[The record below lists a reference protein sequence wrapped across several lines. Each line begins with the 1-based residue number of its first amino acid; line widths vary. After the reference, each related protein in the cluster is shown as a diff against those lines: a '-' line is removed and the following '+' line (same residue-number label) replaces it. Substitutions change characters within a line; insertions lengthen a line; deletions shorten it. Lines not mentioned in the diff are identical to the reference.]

1 MRTAPR
7 SAAKAASLAATV
19 ITTATGRTWARSDAG
34 VNATRPNATAT
45 PPAARPR
52 AAATRGERSVR
63 RTSWRTSRG
72 SRSTIQ
78 AKLAAVRAA
87 VMPSAITKG
96 SRSTW
101 VTAGIQI
108 RMSAIRV
115 NM

>member
-1 MRTAPR
+1 M
-7 SAAKAASLAATV
+7 
-19 ITTATGRTWARSDAG
+19 ITTAIGRTWARSGAG

-45 PPAARPR
+45 PPTARAR
-52 AAATRGERSVR
+52 AAATRGARSVR
-63 RTSWRTSRG
+63 RTSCRASRG

-78 AKLAAVRAA
+78 AKQAAVTAA
-87 VMPSAITKG
+87 AMPSAITNG

-108 RMSAIRV
+108 KISAISV

>member
-1 MRTAPR
+1 M
-7 SAAKAASLAATV
+7 
-19 ITTATGRTWARSDAG
+19 ITTATGRTSVRSAAG

-45 PPAARPR
+45 PPAARAS
-52 AAATRGERSVR
+52 AAATRGARSVR
-63 RTSWRTSRG
+63 RTSWRASRG
-72 SRSTIQ
+72 IRSTIQ

-96 SRSTW
+96 SRFTW

-115 NM
+115 NT